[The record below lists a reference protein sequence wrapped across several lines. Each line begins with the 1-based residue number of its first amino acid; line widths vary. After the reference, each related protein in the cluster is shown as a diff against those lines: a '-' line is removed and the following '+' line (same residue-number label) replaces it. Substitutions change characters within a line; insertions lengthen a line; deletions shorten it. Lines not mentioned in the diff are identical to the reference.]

1 MRNNHSVDSA
11 TADTTITTAAEA
23 NSSSPSS
30 SFSTS
35 IANQRNRVKTP
46 TKTIRSR
53 IKRKSIVDTN
63 IQNTTNIDINNNI
76 DTIDFNMNQSQQI
89 SSVVSN
95 NTHHHHLS
103 LSTQLMNSSPSATS
117 SLLVSTSST
126 AATTNTTSTMSI
138 SDQVSILILI
148 LLYTLQGIPMGLS
161 ASIPVILKE
170 KGASYGSLSLFS
182 LVSLPFSLKLLWAPL
197 VDSYYIKSF
206 GRRKTW
212 LIPIQMITGIVMIIG
227 SYHIQSWL
235 GHSSSSSSS
244 GDGSSNSSDGTTP
257 SVTKLTIFFLFLY
270 FLMATQDIAVDG
282 WALTMLSRDSVG
294 YASICNSVGQ
304 VLGVFIANQGFIA
317 LSDINWCK
325 TYLNIAPL
333 INLSDFMSF
342 WGYIFIIITILIL
355 FFKKEEIMI
364 NKNNIN
370 DDQSSTNGET
380 LFETCQQ
387 VLSILQLP
395 AIKSFAF
402 ILLTYK
408 IAFAPADAIFNFKL
422 QVTIYSDYHLL
433 IYIIIIIF
441 IVFTTIMIIITF
453 IIIVIIITIVF
464 IIIIPC
470 PSSILLP
477 SRNMACLKLTW
488 LLFPLSY
495 C

>member
-1 MRNNHSVDSA
+1 MRNNHSVASA
-11 TADTTITTAAEA
+11 TADTTTTAAA
-23 NSSSPSS
+23 NSSSSS
-30 SFSTS
+30 SSISTS
-35 IANQRNRVKTP
+35 IANRRNRVKTP

-53 IKRKSIVDTN
+53 IKRKSIVDIN
-63 IQNTTNIDINNNI
+63 IHNTTNIDINNNI

-89 SSVVSN
+89 SELLSSVVSN
-95 NTHHHHLS
+95 NTHHHHSS
-103 LSTQLMNSSPSATS
+103 LSTQLINSSPSATS

-126 AATTNTTSTMSI
+126 AATTTTTSTMSI

-212 LIPIQMITGIVMIIG
+212 LIPIQMITGIVMITG

-235 GHSSSSSSS
+235 GHSSSSS

-304 VLGVFIANQGFIA
+304 VLGIFIANQGFIA

-333 INLSDFMSF
+333 INLSDFMLF

-355 FFKKEEIMI
+355 IFKKEEIMI

-433 IYIIIIIF
+433 SI
-441 IVFTTIMIIITF
+441 
-453 IIIVIIITIVF
+453 
-464 IIIIPC
+464 
-470 PSSILLP
+470 SSSLSLL
-477 SRNMACLKLTW
+477 CLP
-488 LLFPLSY
+488 PL
-495 C
+495 

>member
-1 MRNNHSVDSA
+1 MRNDHSVDSA

-63 IQNTTNIDINNNI
+63 IYNTTNIDINNNI

-235 GHSSSSSSS
+235 GHSSSSSG
-244 GDGSSNSSDGTTP
+244 GDGSSDGTTP

-422 QVTIYSDYHLL
+422 QVTIHSDYHLL

-453 IIIVIIITIVF
+453 IIIVIIITIVL
-464 IIIIPC
+464 
-470 PSSILLP
+470 SSSFLVLL
-477 SRNMACLKLTW
+477 
-488 LLFPLSY
+488 LSY
-495 C
+495 YHLGIWHA

>member
-11 TADTTITTAAEA
+11 TADTTITTAAAAA
-23 NSSSPSS
+23 NSLSSSS

-63 IQNTTNIDINNNI
+63 IHNTTIIDINNNI

-89 SSVVSN
+89 
-95 NTHHHHLS
+95 
-103 LSTQLMNSSPSATS
+103 STQLMNSSPSATS

-235 GHSSSSSSS
+235 GHNSSSSS
-244 GDGSSNSSDGTTP
+244 DGSSSDVTTP

-304 VLGVFIANQGFIA
+304 VLGIFIANQGFIA

-333 INLSDFMSF
+333 INLSDFMLF

-355 FFKKEEIMI
+355 IFKKEEIMI

-433 IYIIIIIF
+433 IFVIIIIF
-441 IVFTTIMIIITF
+441 VIFTTIMIIITF
-453 IIIVIIITIVF
+453 IIIVIIITIIF
-464 IIIIPC
+464 IIIDFIFIITIIFIIPC

-488 LLFPLSY
+488 LLFPLFY